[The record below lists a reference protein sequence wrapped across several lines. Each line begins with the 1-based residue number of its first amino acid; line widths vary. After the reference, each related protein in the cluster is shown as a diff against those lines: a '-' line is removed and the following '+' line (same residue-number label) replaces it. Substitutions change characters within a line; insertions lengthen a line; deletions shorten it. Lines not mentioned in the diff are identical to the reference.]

1 MLGEDGK
8 EDAAGAAAEDKKR
21 GQEDLMVLSII
32 HNSLE
37 TSILEAYSYCETSKE
52 LWDTLQKVYGNVSNI
67 NRVFEVKR
75 TINTLSQE
83 DTDFDKHFGK
93 FRSSWAELEMDC
105 ENAQEIFKQMVSCGV
120 PPNIW
125 TYNILLDGFCDNGKL
140 EKALVIFKDMQN
152 SEMELGIITYTIV
165 IEGMCRASKV
175 EDAWELFCSLDLKGV
190 KPDVRTYTIMISGF
204 CVKRLKQ
211 EAVALFRKMKED
223 GPLPNDHTYN
233 VLIRAHLRD
242 GDKAAS
248 AELIKGMRSFG
259 FSAEA
264 STFGLVTNMLHDGRL
279 DKSFLDMLS

>member
-1 MLGEDGK
+1 
-8 EDAAGAAAEDKKR
+8 
-21 GQEDLMVLSII
+21 
-32 HNSLE
+32 
-37 TSILEAYSYCETSKE
+37 
-52 LWDTLQKVYGNVSNI
+52 
-67 NRVFEVKR
+67 
-75 TINTLSQE
+75 
-83 DTDFDKHFGK
+83 
-93 FRSSWAELEMDC
+93 
-105 ENAQEIFKQMVSCGV
+105 MVSCGV

-175 EDAWELFCSLDLKGV
+175 EDAWELFCSLNLKGV

-264 STFGLVTNMLHDGRL
+264 STFGLNVMKPMEMELKEMQGRYSDISL
-279 DKSFLDMLS
+279 RFAEVEGERETPPFIRQCERPLYVI